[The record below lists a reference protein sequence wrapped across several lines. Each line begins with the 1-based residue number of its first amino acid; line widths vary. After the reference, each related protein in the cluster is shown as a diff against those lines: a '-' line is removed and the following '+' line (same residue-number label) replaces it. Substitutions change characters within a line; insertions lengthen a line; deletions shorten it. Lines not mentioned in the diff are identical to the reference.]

1 MRREIKIKQAISNGA
16 MGNISPTGT
25 HCSAYISD
33 PIWHYSPTLCT
44 IFRELKPKTHL
55 KTTAQVQRRKKKLG
69 FLVLA
74 MVKRFISPYKKRPKL
89 IKTSILFSIDPE
101 ILQLHQPFWDN
112 KVIFKIIPSEAVSSC
127 YKTSRNRPFQGQI
140 AYNSEDARRYSSGA
154 IVTNFKIAIFA
165 L

>member
-1 MRREIKIKQAISNGA
+1 MRKEIKIKKAISNGA

-33 PIWHYSPTLCT
+33 PKRHYSPTLCT

-55 KTTAQVQRRKKKLG
+55 KTAQVQRRKKKLG

-89 IKTSILFSIDPE
+89 IKTSI
-101 ILQLHQPFWDN
+101 
-112 KVIFKIIPSEAVSSC
+112 VFKHR
-127 YKTSRNRPFQGQI
+127 SRN
-140 AYNSEDARRYSSGA
+140 SA
-154 IVTNFKIAIFA
+154 ITPA
-165 L
+165 LLG